1 LIAIVTGIINFS
13 IEFIYD
19 GTLLSL
25 DKFGL
30 NVYFNQ
36 MLVGLVEI
44 FAALFAVYVIP
55 KTNRKRYTM
64 IALIVITVVCICMG
78 IEAMTYTH
86 NDD

>member
-1 LIAIVTGIINFS
+1 LIAIITGIINFS

-19 GTLLSL
+19 GTLLNL

-36 MLVGLVEI
+36 MTVGLVEI
-44 FAALFAVYVIP
+44 FAAIFAVYVIP
-55 KTNRKRYTM
+55 KTNRKKYTT

-78 IEAMTYTH
+78 IEAMIYSHT
-86 NDD
+86 DD